1 MQDFMGKV
9 AVVTGAAS
17 GIGRA
22 IAERCAQEGMK
33 VVLADVEAQALDQ
46 AENALR
52 GTGASVLAVRTDVS
66 KVGDVEELA
75 RQTVDAFG
83 GVHLLFNNAGVNA
96 IGKIWEATLADWEW
110 VMGVNLWGAIHG
122 IRAFVPIM
130 LAQET
135 ECHVVNTSS
144 VMGLLPYHPSAP
156 YLVTKHAVVALT
168 EHLYHSLAQANS
180 KVKASV
186 LCPGWVK
193 TQLVDSERNRPLE
206 LQNPPSDQPLSP
218 ELAAAMQW
226 RRDAIAAGMAPQE
239 VAGHVFDAI
248 RAEQLYILIAPAF
261 TPQVQ
266 QRMEN
271 ILQQRNPVLGN

>member
-1 MQDFMGKV
+1 
-9 AVVTGAAS
+9 
-17 GIGRA
+17 
-22 IAERCAQEGMK
+22 
-33 VVLADVEAQALDQ
+33 
-46 AENALR
+46 
-52 GTGASVLAVRTDVS
+52 
-66 KVGDVEELA
+66 
-75 RQTVDAFG
+75 
-83 GVHLLFNNAGVNA
+83 
-96 IGKIWEATLADWEW
+96 
-110 VMGVNLWGAIHG
+110 MGVNLWGAIHG

-226 RRDAIAAGMAPQE
+226 RRDAIAAGMAPEE

-248 RAEQLYILIAPAF
+248 RAEQLYILIAPEF